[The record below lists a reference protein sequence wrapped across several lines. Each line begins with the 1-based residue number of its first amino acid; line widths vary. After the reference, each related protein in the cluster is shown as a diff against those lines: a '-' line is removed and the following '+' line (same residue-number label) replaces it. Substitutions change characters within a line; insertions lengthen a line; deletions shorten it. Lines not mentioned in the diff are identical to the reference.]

1 MTIQIFFTIALAL
14 ILFSLSMLLRNWL
27 VFKYRGVLLS
37 EISKKFKEDIENERE
52 WLWRYDKFEEV
63 TYNEMMYKFWKP
75 LSSFYKDKS
84 FYQ

>member
-1 MTIQIFFTIALAL
+1 MTIQIIFTIALAL

-27 VFKYRGVLLS
+27 VFKYRGVLLN
-37 EISKKFKEDIENERE
+37 EIGKKFKEDIENERE
-52 WLWRYDKFEEV
+52 WLWRYDKFDEV

-75 LSSFYKDKS
+75 MDSFYKDKS

>member
-14 ILFSLSMLLRNWL
+14 ILFSLLMLCRNKL
-27 VFKYRGVLLS
+27 VFKYRGVLLN
-37 EISKKFKEDIENERE
+37 EIGKKFKEDIENERE
-52 WLWRYDKFEEV
+52 WLWRYDKFDEV
-63 TYNEMMYKFWKP
+63 TYNEMLYKFWKP

>member
-1 MTIQIFFTIALAL
+1 MIIQIFFTIVLAL

-27 VFKYRGVLLS
+27 VFKYRGVLLN
-37 EISKKFKEDIENERE
+37 EIGKKFKEDIENERE
-52 WLWRYDKFEEV
+52 WLWRYDKFDEV

>member
-1 MTIQIFFTIALAL
+1 MTIQIFFIIALAL
-14 ILFSLSMLLRNWL
+14 ITSSFLMLFRNKL
-27 VFKYRGVLLS
+27 VWKYRKVVLNEL
-37 EISKKFKEDIENERE
+37 SKKTNEDVENERE
-52 WLWRYDKFEEV
+52 WLWRYDKFDEV

>member
-1 MTIQIFFTIALAL
+1 
-14 ILFSLSMLLRNWL
+14 
-27 VFKYRGVLLS
+27 VLLN
-37 EISKKFKEDIENERE
+37 EIGKKFKEDIENERE
-52 WLWRYDKFEEV
+52 WLWRYDKFDEV

>member
-1 MTIQIFFTIALAL
+1 MTIQIFFIIALAL
-14 ILFSLSMLLRNWL
+14 ITSSFLMLFRNKL
-27 VFKYRGVLLS
+27 VWKYRKMVLNEL
-37 EISKKFKEDIENERE
+37 SKKTNEDVANERE
-52 WLWRYDKFEEV
+52 WLWRYDKFDEV

>member
-1 MTIQIFFTIALAL
+1 MTIQIFFTIVLAL

-27 VFKYRGVLLS
+27 VFKYRGVLLN
-37 EISKKFKEDIENERE
+37 EIGKKFKEDIENERE
-52 WLWRYDKFEEV
+52 WLWRYDKFDEV

>member
-1 MTIQIFFTIALAL
+1 MIIQIFLIIAL
-14 ILFSLSMLLRNWL
+14 ILISISMLMLLRNWL
-27 VFKYRGVLLS
+27 VSKYRGVLLS

-52 WLWRYDKFEEV
+52 WLWRYDKFDEV

>member
-1 MTIQIFFTIALAL
+1 MIIQIFLIIAL
-14 ILFSLSMLLRNWL
+14 ILISISMLMLLRNWL
-27 VFKYRGVLLS
+27 VSKYRGVLLS

-52 WLWRYDKFEEV
+52 WLWRYDKFDEV
-63 TYNEMMYKFWKP
+63 TYDEMMYKFWKP